1 MYKYDIRL
9 LGVQTGSMEPAI
21 KVGDGLI
28 SHPVE
33 LNELTAGEI
42 VNYQT
47 DSGATIS
54 HRIVKVDSQK
64 QHLITKG
71 DNNKEPDGIV
81 ASSQIISQPAV
92 ILPYAGSII
101 SHLQK
106 PIVLISLVYVPAT
119 LILTRE
125 ITRFNSER
133 QRLYRLE
140 I

>member
-1 MYKYDIRL
+1 MTSLSRIGLRFVQGLALSIALVSGLAILTSTLIMYKYDIRL

-64 QHLITKG
+64 QHLIT
-71 DNNKEPDGIV
+71 
-81 ASSQIISQPAV
+81 IIRSRTV
-92 ILPYAGSII
+92 
-101 SHLQK
+101 
-106 PIVLISLVYVPAT
+106 
-119 LILTRE
+119 
-125 ITRFNSER
+125 
-133 QRLYRLE
+133 
-140 I
+140 